1 MVQQLQGTGYQHT
14 ALCTVLH
21 AHSVTKVK
29 RLDLFHTGL
38 VSTATGHSRQVAGL
52 RDTDDYEKSDVVTS
66 DMLSLPSSGTGKTH
80 LKTRDRFAEYSSG
93 RADVPWQYGGI

>member
-1 MVQQLQGTGYQHT
+1 VVQQLQGTGYQHT
-14 ALCTVLH
+14 SLCIVLH
-21 AHSVTKVK
+21 AHTVTKVK

-38 VSTATGHSRQVAGL
+38 LSTATGHSRQVAGP

-66 DMLSLPSSGTGKTH
+66 DMLSLSSGTGKAH

-93 RADVPWQYGGI
+93 RADVLWQYDGI